1 MSTTLSISLHDL
13 HADEMRWVRRIYRN
27 VEIRARYRE
36 LQPEIGQVQAIAE
49 LSDIYGLSEAQIKN
63 ILYGRRA

>member
-1 MSTTLSISLHDL
+1 
-13 HADEMRWVRRIYRN
+13 MRWVRRIYRN
-27 VEIRARYRE
+27 VEIRTRYRE
-36 LQPEIGQVQAIAE
+36 LQPAIGQVQAIAE